1 MVMAISAFVLQGAL
15 ISISQALAAVE
26 IMPQPSVTLNGS
38 AHFHDQLTGHVHDHG
53 SNAEGHIHNGPD
65 ADKDGGLNLC
75 WSIFAPAMIVPAPC
89 RPGPLVRLAGTCRTA
104 GRSNRRR
111 GRARRTDPTTEYLQ
125 HRVARAAIRPQSFRV
140 SEGIFNVCDSMPPEK
155 AARGAWR
162 SRPCLLGEP
171 FSWFGR
177 FRRPRGARSRR
188 WRQIR
193 GGCRGISK
201 GRRTIRPV

>member
-75 WSIFAPAMIVPAPC
+75 WSIFAPSMIVPAPVA
-89 RPGPLVRLAGTCRTA
+89 LVRSFDLLGLVEPPAVRTA
-104 GRSNRRR
+104 DGVEP
-111 GRARRTDPTTEYLQ
+111 GGL
-125 HRVARAAIRPQSFRV
+125 IRPPST
-140 SEGIFNVCDSMPPEK
+140 
-155 AARGAWR
+155 
-162 SRPCLLGEP
+162 
-171 FSWFGR
+171 FSI
-177 FRRPRGARSRR
+177 A
-188 WRQIR
+188 
-193 GGCRGISK
+193 
-201 GRRTIRPV
+201 

>member
-75 WSIFAPAMIVPAPC
+75 WSIFAPFMIVPAPLALA
-89 RPGPLVRLAGTCRTA
+89 RSFDLLGPVELPILQNLQALEQ
-104 GRSNRRR
+104 RRDGSFIIQR
-111 GRARRTDPTTEYLQ
+111 GGMIVKIIA
-125 HRVARAAIRPQSFRV
+125 
-140 SEGIFNVCDSMPPEK
+140 IFNDFLLFPAPEHWENNGEIH
-155 AARGAWR
+155 ASLLLIR
-162 SRPCLLGEP
+162 SFAHHIGE
-171 FSWFGR
+171 
-177 FRRPRGARSRR
+177 
-188 WRQIR
+188 
-193 GGCRGISK
+193 
-201 GRRTIRPV
+201 RTE

>member
-75 WSIFAPAMIVPAPC
+75 WSIFAPSMIVPAPVA
-89 RPGPLVRLAGTCRTA
+89 LVRSFDLLGLVEPTAVRTA
-104 GRSNRRR
+104 DGVEP
-111 GRARRTDPTTEYLQ
+111 GGL
-125 HRVARAAIRPQSFRV
+125 IRPPST
-140 SEGIFNVCDSMPPEK
+140 
-155 AARGAWR
+155 
-162 SRPCLLGEP
+162 
-171 FSWFGR
+171 FSI
-177 FRRPRGARSRR
+177 A
-188 WRQIR
+188 
-193 GGCRGISK
+193 
-201 GRRTIRPV
+201 